1 MNLLLSSNGKSEC
14 KVCPAI
20 KKWVQR
26 KNDNNNTIA
35 AVKKDNN
42 VDVRDEV
49 VVVEEK
55 TMEKEEMRDDPEFNI
70 NHYNIQTKH
79 RQSIANKVT
88 SKKAEKGYTLSEEK
102 CTDCDMNLLLSSNGK
117 SECKVCPAIKKWV
130 QRKND
135 NNNTIAA
142 VKKDNNVD
150 VRDEVVVV
158 EEKTMEKEE
167 MRDDPE
173 EYINPSIN
181 TSVSVESLV
190 EHFENIKVVQE
201 TAKSSNNSLTSVG
214 STDSDDTDAIRE
226 RARQIIM
233 NARNAN
239 KWDDNKDDSD
249 LSDAEEEVEEE
260 SEDGDDFDNK
270 SSSTDFSTSAENVD
284 IKTTFSSDS
293 MEDAF
298 LQQRAAAI
306 INQARMNLQATTSD
320 ESNGDD
326 SDGDKDDSA
335 SMDEV
340 EEEDQEQENLS
351 SPESPEEVVD
361 ETEAEVNQSS
371 SNIHEEHEASAEE
384 TDPGM
389 ELHDAAIT
397 IQSTTRGFLTKKQ
410 VLGLMFREYEEETNL
425 DEFETLG
432 VNNPTEETDDDEKE
446 EEHQY
451 VDVDISVDIQ
461 EDESIQE
468 PGMVEPEPQQE
479 KNIESV
485 DVQQS
490 EAAVQ
495 LTPVAPESESLETS
509 ERFDT
514 IDEMV
519 IHDINQMKNAISP
532 VVQEMKKAFN
542 SSQQKLSST
551 DIGKTAKSRGFFAE
565 LAFKFDDAVSG
576 ALGRAVSC
584 NNVDSML
591 GFGEEY
597 DELIEQGRAK
607 YDAQLMLLVM
617 QGWIDSHKSCH
628 RCNKNFML
636 NPEDGDM
643 MCAGCDDV
651 GIINPDL
658 PPAETY
664 APPSSQ
670 LVAVPEHL
678 GGHNDW
684 VNDAPVV
691 TYHSPHANDDM
702 ENSSGD
708 ANVSKQ
714 LQDAKLRIEDA
725 KKFIVSRNNNNHR
738 MTPIGAHTAA
748 SPSRSVLGNMIPK
761 HPASNQVSSPSYYS
775 QTYNNGMGS
784 LMSAESNMTPGGT
797 PNSGYRTPV
806 VPDKVFFA

>member
-26 KNDNNNTIA
+26 KNDNN
-35 AVKKDNN
+35 DNN
-42 VDVRDEV
+42 
-49 VVVEEK
+49 
-55 TMEKEEMRDDPEFNI
+55 T
-70 NHYNIQTKH
+70 T
-79 RQSIANKVT
+79 
-88 SKKAEKGYTLSEEK
+88 
-102 CTDCDMNLLLSSNGK
+102 
-117 SECKVCPAIKKWV
+117 
-130 QRKND
+130 
-135 NNNTIAA
+135 A

-173 EYINPSIN
+173 EDINPSFN

-201 TAKSSNNSLTSVG
+201 TATSNTNTLTAVG

-233 NARNAN
+233 NARNGN
-239 KWDDNKDDSD
+239 MWDDNNDDDSD
-249 LSDAEEEVEEE
+249 LSEAEEEEEEVERE
-260 SEDGDDFDNK
+260 SEDSDDIDNK

-306 INQARMNLQATTSD
+306 INQARMNLLTNSD
-320 ESNGDD
+320 DGDEDD
-326 SDGDKDDSA
+326 ST

-340 EEEDQEQENLS
+340 EGKGDETESLLA
-351 SPESPEEVVD
+351 PESPEEVVD
-361 ETEAEVNQSS
+361 ETEAEVNPSS
-371 SNIHEEHEASAEE
+371 SSAEE
-384 TDPGM
+384 ETNTGM
-389 ELHDAAIT
+389 ELHDAAII
-397 IQSTTRGFLTKKQ
+397 IQSTTRGFLAKKQ

-425 DEFETLG
+425 DEFETL

-446 EEHQY
+446 EDDQY
-451 VDVDISVDIQ
+451 VDVDISVDKQ
-461 EDESIQE
+461 EDTISE
-468 PGMVEPEPQQE
+468 PEMLEPEPQQE
-479 KNIESV
+479 EKLESV
-485 DVQQS
+485 DVHVQS

-495 LTPVAPESESLETS
+495 LAPVAPESESLETS

-532 VVQEMKKAFN
+532 VVQEMKKALN

-551 DIGKTAKSRGFFAE
+551 DVGKTAKSRGFFAE
-565 LAFKFDDAVSG
+565 LACKFDDAVSG

-584 NNVDSML
+584 NMDVDSML

-617 QGWIDSHKSCH
+617 QGWIDSHRPCP

-651 GIINPDL
+651 GMINPDL
-658 PPAETY
+658 TPAETY

-670 LVAVPEHL
+670 LVAMPEHL
-678 GGHNDW
+678 GCHNDW
-684 VNDAPVV
+684 VDDAPVV
-691 TYHSPHANDDM
+691 THHSPLPVIQEWSHANDDM

-725 KKFIVSRNNNNHR
+725 KKFIVSRSSNNHR
-738 MTPIGAHTAA
+738 MTPTRAHTAA

-761 HPASNQVSSPSYYS
+761 HPASNQMSSPSYS

-806 VPDKVFFA
+806 VPDKVFFV

>member
-1 MNLLLSSNGKSEC
+1 MNITK
-14 KVCPAI
+14 
-20 KKWVQR
+20 
-26 KNDNNNTIA
+26 
-35 AVKKDNN
+35 
-42 VDVRDEV
+42 
-49 VVVEEK
+49 
-55 TMEKEEMRDDPEFNI
+55 
-70 NHYNIQTKH
+70 TKH

-102 CTDCDMNLLLSSNGK
+102 CTDCDMNLLMSSTGK

-135 NNNTIAA
+135 NNNTNTAA
-142 VKKDNNVD
+142 VKKDNDVD

-173 EYINPSIN
+173 EDINPSIN

-201 TAKSSNNSLTSVG
+201 TATSNTNTLTSVG

-233 NARNAN
+233 NARNGN
-239 KWDDNKDDSD
+239 MWDDNNDDDSD
-249 LSDAEEEVEEE
+249 LSEAEEEEEEVEGE
-260 SEDGDDFDNK
+260 SEYGDDFDNK

-306 INQARMNLQATTSD
+306 INQARMNLLTNS
-320 ESNGDD
+320 DD
-326 SDGDKDDSA
+326 SDGSEDDST

-340 EEEDQEQENLS
+340 EGKGDETESLLA
-351 SPESPEEVVD
+351 PESSEEVVD
-361 ETEAEVNQSS
+361 ETEAGVNPSS
-371 SNIHEEHEASAEE
+371 SSAEE
-384 TDPGM
+384 ETNTGM
-389 ELHDAAIT
+389 ELHDAAII
-397 IQSTTRGFLTKKQ
+397 IQSTTRGFLAKKQ

-446 EEHQY
+446 EDDQY
-451 VDVDISVDIQ
+451 VDVDISVDKQ
-461 EDESIQE
+461 EDTISE
-468 PGMVEPEPQQE
+468 PEMLEPEPQQE
-479 KNIESV
+479 EKLESV
-485 DVQQS
+485 DVHVQS

-495 LTPVAPESESLETS
+495 LAPVAPESESLETS

-532 VVQEMKKAFN
+532 VVQEMKKALN

-551 DIGKTAKSRGFFAE
+551 DVGKTAKSRGFFAE
-565 LAFKFDDAVSG
+565 LACKFDDAVSG

-584 NNVDSML
+584 NMDVDSML

-617 QGWIDSHKSCH
+617 QGWIDSHKPCP

-651 GIINPDL
+651 GMINPDL
-658 PPAETY
+658 TPAETY

-670 LVAVPEHL
+670 LVAMPEHL
-678 GGHNDW
+678 GCHNDW
-684 VNDAPVV
+684 VDDAPVV
-691 TYHSPHANDDM
+691 THHSPLPVMQAPVDSAHCNQAPVAPVDELSHANDDM

-725 KKFIVSRNNNNHR
+725 KKFIVSRSSNNHR
-738 MTPIGAHTAA
+738 MTPTGAHTAA

-761 HPASNQVSSPSYYS
+761 HPASNQMSSPSYYS

-784 LMSAESNMTPGGT
+784 LMSAESHMTPGGT
-797 PNSGYRTPV
+797 PNSGYRTQ
-806 VPDKVFFA
+806 

>member
-1 MNLLLSSNGKSEC
+1 MNLLMSSTGISEC

-26 KNDNNNTIA
+26 KNDNNNTT
-35 AVKKDNN
+35 AVKKDND
-42 VDVRDEV
+42 VDVRDE
-49 VVVEEK
+49 
-55 TMEKEEMRDDPEFNI
+55 
-70 NHYNIQTKH
+70 
-79 RQSIANKVT
+79 
-88 SKKAEKGYTLSEEK
+88 
-102 CTDCDMNLLLSSNGK
+102 
-117 SECKVCPAIKKWV
+117 
-130 QRKND
+130 
-135 NNNTIAA
+135 
-142 VKKDNNVD
+142 
-150 VRDEVVVV
+150 VVV

-173 EYINPSIN
+173 EDINPSIN

-201 TAKSSNNSLTSVG
+201 TATSNTNTLTAVG

-233 NARNAN
+233 NARNGN
-239 KWDDNKDDSD
+239 MWDDNNDDDSD
-249 LSDAEEEVEEE
+249 TSNEEEEEVERE
-260 SEDGDDFDNK
+260 SEDSDDIDNK

-306 INQARMNLQATTSD
+306 INQARMKLQTNS
-320 ESNGDD
+320 DD
-326 SDGDKDDSA
+326 SDGDEDDST

-340 EEEDQEQENLS
+340 EEKDEEESLLA
-351 SPESPEEVVD
+351 PESPEEVVD
-361 ETEAEVNQSS
+361 ETEAEVNPSPS
-371 SNIHEEHEASAEE
+371 SAEE
-384 TDPGM
+384 ETNTGM
-389 ELHDAAIT
+389 ELHDAAIIT
-397 IQSTTRGFLTKKQ
+397 QSTTRGFLAKKQ
-410 VLGLMFREYEEETNL
+410 VLGLMFREYEEGTNL

-446 EEHQY
+446 EDNQY
-451 VDVDISVDIQ
+451 VVVDTSVDKQ
-461 EDESIQE
+461 EDETISE
-468 PGMVEPEPQQE
+468 PEMLEPEPQQE
-479 KNIESV
+479 KKLESV
-485 DVQQS
+485 DVQVQS

-495 LTPVAPESESLETS
+495 LAPVAPESESLETS

-532 VVQEMKKAFN
+532 VVQEMKKALN

-551 DIGKTAKSRGFFAE
+551 DVGKTAKSRGFFAE
-565 LAFKFDDAVSG
+565 LACKFDDAVSG

-584 NNVDSML
+584 NMDVDSML

-617 QGWIDSHKSCH
+617 QGWIDSHKPCP

-651 GIINPDL
+651 GMINPDL
-658 PPAETY
+658 TPAETY

-670 LVAVPEHL
+670 LVAMPEHL
-678 GGHNDW
+678 GCHNDW
-684 VNDAPVV
+684 VDDAPVV
-691 TYHSPHANDDM
+691 THHSPLPVIHEWSHANDDM

-725 KKFIVSRNNNNHR
+725 KKFIVSRSSNNHR
-738 MTPIGAHTAA
+738 MTPTGAHTAA
-748 SPSRSVLGNMIPK
+748 SPSRYVLGNMIPK
-761 HPASNQVSSPSYYS
+761 HPASNKVSSPSYS

-806 VPDKVFFA
+806 VPDKVFFV

>member
-1 MNLLLSSNGKSEC
+1 MNLLLSSNGKSDC

-26 KNDNNNTIA
+26 KNDNNTIA
-35 AVKKDNN
+35 AVKKDND

-49 VVVEEK
+49 VVV
-55 TMEKEEMRDDPEFNI
+55 D
-70 NHYNIQTKH
+70 
-79 RQSIANKVT
+79 
-88 SKKAEKGYTLSEEK
+88 
-102 CTDCDMNLLLSSNGK
+102 
-117 SECKVCPAIKKWV
+117 
-130 QRKND
+130 
-135 NNNTIAA
+135 
-142 VKKDNNVD
+142 
-150 VRDEVVVV
+150 
-158 EEKTMEKEE
+158 EKTMEKEE

-173 EYINPSIN
+173 EDNNPSIN

-201 TAKSSNNSLTSVG
+201 TATSNTNTLTSVG

-233 NARNAN
+233 NARNGN
-239 KWDDNKDDSD
+239 KWDDNNDDDSD
-249 LSDAEEEVEEE
+249 LSEAEEEEVERE
-260 SEDGDDFDNK
+260 SEDSDDIDNK
-270 SSSTDFSTSAENVD
+270 SSSTDFSTLAENVD

-306 INQARMNLQATTSD
+306 INQARMKLQTTNS
-320 ESNGDD
+320 DD
-326 SDGDKDDSA
+326 SDGDEDDNA
-335 SMDEV
+335 SVDEV
-340 EEEDQEQENLS
+340 EEEDQEKESLS
-351 SPESPEEVVD
+351 APESPEEVAD
-361 ETEAEVNQSS
+361 AEEVNPSS
-371 SNIHEEHEASAEE
+371 SSAEE
-384 TDPGM
+384 ETNTGM
-389 ELHDAAIT
+389 ELHDAAII
-397 IQSTTRGFLTKKQ
+397 IQSTTRGFLAKKQ

-446 EEHQY
+446 EDDQY
-451 VDVDISVDIQ
+451 VDVDISVDKQ
-461 EDESIQE
+461 EDTISE
-468 PGMVEPEPQQE
+468 PEMLEPEPQQE
-479 KNIESV
+479 EKLESV
-485 DVQQS
+485 DVHVQS

-495 LTPVAPESESLETS
+495 LAPVAPESESLETS

-532 VVQEMKKAFN
+532 VVQEMKKALN

-551 DIGKTAKSRGFFAE
+551 DVGKTAKSRGFFAE
-565 LAFKFDDAVSG
+565 LACKFDDAVSG

-584 NNVDSML
+584 NMDVDSML

-617 QGWIDSHKSCH
+617 QGWIDSHKPCP

-651 GIINPDL
+651 GMINPDL
-658 PPAETY
+658 TPAETY

-670 LVAVPEHL
+670 LVAMPEHL
-678 GGHNDW
+678 GCHNDW
-684 VNDAPVV
+684 VDDAPVV
-691 TYHSPHANDDM
+691 THHSPLPVIHEWSHANDDM

-725 KKFIVSRNNNNHR
+725 KKFIVSRSSKNHR
-738 MTPIGAHTAA
+738 MTPTGAHTAA

-761 HPASNQVSSPSYYS
+761 HPASNQMSSPSYS